1 VRKKDH
7 VNKTSSL
14 TRIFFAALVWSLV
27 MGCGAEP
34 PTHGREVVRLAS
46 LAPSLTDIV
55 EQLGAGD
62 LLVGISRFCRR
73 PPSSRAKIVGSMID
87 AQTEE
92 LSALSPTH
100 LLFVG
105 PQTQFQDIV
114 RLSPG
119 TKLERFEMS
128 TLEDIRS
135 SVQRLAA
142 IVERSAKGQELIARL
157 DLDIAQARQSLA
169 HKSLP
174 RVMFVLDSSSHGRLV
189 AGPGTYLDDIMTA
202 LGLTNAAS
210 ELPGQTPWR
219 SADTEAV
226 LAARPH
232 LLIVKPDGQSQEQA
246 QQAKERWLRFVGQ
259 PKIELREVRVT
270 QEAEWTIPSTRLG
283 SVAKTLAELAND
295 LGSPKP

>member
-1 VRKKDH
+1 MYT
-7 VNKTSSL
+7 TSSVI
-14 TRIFFAALVWSLV
+14 RIFLLALSGILA

-34 PTHGREVVRLAS
+34 PAHPSGVRLVS
-46 LAPSLTDIV
+46 LAPSLTDV
-55 EQLGAGD
+55 LEQLGAGD
-62 LLVGISRFCRR
+62 LLVGISRFCHK
-73 PPSSRAKIVGSMID
+73 PKSSRAKIVGSMID

-105 PQTQFQDIV
+105 AKTQFEDMT

-119 TKLERFEMS
+119 THLERFEMS
-128 TLEDIRS
+128 TLEDIRT

-142 IVERSAKGQELIARL
+142 IVGRSQKGQELIARL
-157 DLDIAQARQSLA
+157 DLEIAQARQSLA
-169 HKSLP
+169 QESLP
-174 RVMFVLDSSSHGRLV
+174 RRVMFVLDSSSHGRLV

-202 LGLTNAAS
+202 LGLTNAGAD
-210 ELPGQTPWR
+210 LPGQTPWR

-232 LLIVKPDGQSQEQA
+232 LLIVKPDGESREQA
-246 QQAKERWLRFVGQ
+246 QQAKERWLRFLGQ
-259 PKIELREVRVT
+259 PEVELREVRIT
-270 QEAEWTIPSTRLG
+270 QESEWTIPSTRLG
-283 SVAKTLAELAND
+283 SVAKALARFAGD